1 MIKSQETKKMKRK
14 EAIYLKIDSVMIVKT
29 IQNFGNKVEVQIS
42 RMEAQIK
49 KIYEMFHKDLEK

>member
-1 MIKSQETKKMKRK
+1 MKGHDKKPGDQKMKRK
-14 EAIYLKIDSVMIVKT
+14 EAIYLKNDSVMIVKT

-49 KIYEMFHKDLEK
+49 EI

>member
-49 KIYEMFHKDLEK
+49 KI